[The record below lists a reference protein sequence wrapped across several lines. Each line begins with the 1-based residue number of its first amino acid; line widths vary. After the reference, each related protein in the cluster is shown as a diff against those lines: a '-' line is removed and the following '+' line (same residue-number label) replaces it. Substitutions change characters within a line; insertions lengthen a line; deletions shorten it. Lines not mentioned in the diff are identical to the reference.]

1 MYLGPPCYGY
11 ALNCHFVDLVNTR
24 DTSVMNEKAKLVC
37 FIYMQTQKMK
47 FKFVQINMKQ
57 VSYKPQELVTN
68 FFMKKWA
75 CVSFNIDKDCNASC

>member
-1 MYLGPPCYGY
+1 
-11 ALNCHFVDLVNTR
+11 
-24 DTSVMNEKAKLVC
+24 
-37 FIYMQTQKMK
+37 MK